1 MRRTELLEF
10 GRAREDAGR
19 LHLPDEL
26 GGEQRLAFEF
36 ASGQQE
42 FHPVGN
48 GGNRGDDRAG
58 GRRRN
63 RKKFAA
69 PAFVVAFHQ
78 IGNGGIISRGVL
90 CGRKA
95 DRHLQFVREPG
106 ADEFLITL
114 AANALGDEAGDV
126 IGEIVVLKFGPDI
139 PGRLEVTQGRHHLG
153 AREIAG
159 NPDPVVAGQAGM
171 VAEQVAH
178 RDALGRD
185 RIVQAEF
192 GNVVADGPA
201 PVETSLVDQQRQG
214 GGGKR
219 LGDRAD
225 QELRLRCRRKASFRV
240 ALAPGL
246 EQGGLAVL
254 YDRERDSRHL
264 PLRHRF
270 RRQRVELRRKGGD

>member
-1 MRRTELLEF
+1 MSW
-10 GRAREDAGR
+10 
-19 LHLPDEL
+19 
-26 GGEQRLAFEF
+26 GEQRLAFKL

-63 RKKFAA
+63 RKEFAA
-69 PAFVVAFHQ
+69 PALVVAFQQ
-78 IGNGGIISRGVL
+78 IGNGGIVSRGVL
-90 CGRKA
+90 FRRKA
-95 DRHLQFVREPG
+95 DRHLQFVRQPG
-106 ADEFLITL
+106 PDEFLITL
-114 AANALGDEAGDV
+114 AADALDNDAGGV

-139 PGRLEVTQGRHHLG
+139 PRRLEVTEGRHHLG

-171 VAEQVAH
+171 VAQQVAH
-178 RDALGRD
+178 GDALGRD

-192 GNVVADGPA
+192 GNVVAGGPA
-201 PVETSLVDQQRQG
+201 PVETSLVNQKRHG

-225 QELRLRCRRKASFRV
+225 QELRPRCRSQTSFCV

-254 YDRERDSRHL
+254 HYRKRYGGHL
-264 PLRHRF
+264 PLRHGF
-270 RRQRVELRRKGGD
+270 RRQRVKLGREGGDPGVV